1 MKQKLFFTLSLV
13 FILLLVS
20 CEMIGTSLMGF
31 IDEYTN
37 NAAIMSHEVT
47 GSSRSDAS
55 GTTCI
60 DRDGTVTLFI
70 RNPKNYE
77 LDFQYSFK
85 DAGVQRY
92 YNDNP
97 YDGISF
103 EKTDNSIYTLVF
115 PEELLSD
122 MDECDVTQF
131 DEDTGWTNITTKDLS
146 GTISLFEHETQRPF
160 DTYDISLHVDSL
172 PEEIGAVTVMQT
184 DDDYS
189 GTTAEYYVCFRILK
203 SRYNKDFKT
212 LKINSVSYP
221 ITYNGSYYTIGN
233 PTGATDSQGLS
244 TNAPDALYAA
254 IEGGA
259 VFDSSDVDYTYF
271 YFKTGDYRS
280 DSEKKYSLTL
290 TDEAGLSVSATI
302 SNKAEKL
309 SPVHFYLTGIEDEL
323 DNAGHETTADDTKG
337 TATLKIV
344 QDGTTTS
351 PDSVVSS
358 SATPQI
364 ICYLTDITNP
374 DNGTTTQTFQGS
386 TPLSIPLDVFRK
398 YQVEAYATCRS
409 FITSDTSETGTVE
422 ILHTPNLYVSSS
434 GSNETG
440 NGSKNKPFR
449 TIQKCIDLINEE
461 GEDWIDT
468 GDGDDYF
475 INVLSN
481 ITPAE
486 SDYQDGADYL
496 VSNGNFSGKL
506 TIQGVDASGNAAK
519 RTIDAQGK
527 GGLLSWTA
535 ISNEINNLTLKNLK
549 FSNGYANTESSSAGL
564 YFYTVGR
571 NGPSNEKFRATLTN
585 CDITGMT
592 GTGGYGLYF
601 YGGNG
606 SLQDENTS
614 TVTMTDCTISN
625 NEKQGI
631 FQTYTAQ
638 SRATYEKLILD
649 GNTKIQNNAE
659 GGIFSKLGLCLKS
672 KNVTIS
678 GNSGYGVS
686 ASAFS
691 YIEIEGATITN
702 NKDSSGYLKNI
713 WLGESTNNSGVVTR
727 AFINVTGDLTG
738 SRIGVW
744 TETGPESVLDDPI
757 EFATYDEGNKPGT
770 GVFTSDTGLDV
781 NLGETSATLVYVP
794 TPTISGSLDIPDQFF
809 DDIRV
814 TATGIQDTENAK
826 MIVTPQFIDS
836 ENTVLDDVTINSV
849 SIVDG
854 SAEMP
859 NTAGSVRLWDFT
871 DGQLVVYC
879 TAKPKS
885 NGQIQLVPLMASYSS
900 SGKMFFKVVF
910 TYKGKTYSAL
920 VMN

>member
-1 MKQKLFFTLSLV
+1 MKKRFFFNVFCVLFLV
-13 FILLLVS
+13 SLVS
-20 CEMIGTSLMGF
+20 CDLLNSSLKGY

-37 NAAIMSHEVT
+37 NAAIMRHEFISDSLLT
-47 GSSRSDAS
+47 DAS
-55 GTTCI
+55 GNTCI
-60 DRDGTVTLFI
+60 DQNGTVSLYI
-70 RNPKNYE
+70 RNPKNYD
-77 LDFQYSFK
+77 LDFTYAFNIQSVQNWYDNNYSFAPIEFIK
-85 DAGVQRY
+85 IDS
-92 YNDNP
+92 DL
-97 YDGISF
+97 
-103 EKTDNSIYTLVF
+103 YTLKF
-115 PEELLSD
+115 PEEMLLI
-122 MDECDVTQF
+122 MDENTMNGWDYA
-131 DEDTGWTNITTKDLS
+131 TGTYDYENTTRDLS

-160 DTYDISLHVDSL
+160 GTYDISLHADSA
-172 PEEIGAVTVMQT
+172 PTPIARIMVQQT
-184 DDDYS
+184 MEVYDHIDEQNTYV
-189 GTTAEYYVCFRILK
+189 VCFSFPESNTNRDFDTIRINNDVFKVNYSDDVISGFTDVGENAGVLNREC
-203 SRYNKDFKT
+203 SVDLYPVLEDSDLLFSDFDNT
-212 LKINSVSYP
+212 GRTCL
-221 ITYNGSYYTIGN
+221 YYFS
-233 PTGATDSQGLS
+233 A
-244 TNAPDALYAA
+244 
-254 IEGGA
+254 
-259 VFDSSDVDYTYF
+259 
-271 YFKTGDYRS
+271 DYRS
-280 DSEKKYSLTL
+280 DAVKTYNI
-290 TDEAGLSVSATI
+290 TI
-302 SNKAEKL
+302 
-309 SPVHFYLTGIEDEL
+309 T
-323 DNAGHETTADDTKG
+323 DNAGLTASASITSSAEMLAPVTFQILEYPDIDFSEDPITGNDTTGKVTLRISAAETTAGNAVSG
-337 TATLKIV
+337 TPKITYILHSREDE
-344 QDGTTTS
+344 DGTTYT
-351 PDSVVSS
+351 
-358 SATPQI
+358 A
-364 ICYLTDITNP
+364 
-374 DNGTTTQTFQGS
+374 NGRYVD
-386 TPLSIPLDVFRK
+386 IPLETLNF
-398 YQVEAYATCRS
+398 YNIEAYATCPKYIS
-409 FITSDTSETGTVE
+409 SEWNVTNLLLVK
-422 ILHTPNLYVSSS
+422 HTPNIYVSNS
-434 GSNETG
+434 GNDETG
-440 NGSKNKPFR
+440 LGTVTKPFR
-449 TIQKCIDLINEE
+449 TIQQCLSFIEE
-461 GEDWIDT
+461 AGEIWIDA
-468 GDGDDYF
+468 GDDGYF
-475 INVLSN
+475 INLLSN
-481 ITPAE
+481 ITPTE

-535 ISNEINNLTLKNLK
+535 ISSKINNLTLKNLK
-549 FSNGYANTESSSAGL
+549 FTNGYANTSSSSAGL
-564 YFYTVGR
+564 YFYTFGR
-571 NGPSNEKFRATLTN
+571 NGPSNDKFRATLTN

-659 GGIFSKLGLCLKS
+659 GGIFSELGLYLKS

-702 NKDSSGYLKNI
+702 NKDSSGLSKNI

-770 GVFTSDTGLDV
+770 GVFTSDTGLEV
-781 NLGETSATLVYVP
+781 NLGETSATLVYVL

-826 MIVTPQFIDS
+826 MIVTLQFIDS

-849 SIVDG
+849 TIVDG

-879 TAKPKS
+879 TAKPIS
-885 NGQIQLVPLMASYSS
+885 NGQIQLVPLMVSYSS
-900 SGKMFFKVVF
+900 SNKMFFKVVF